1 MVIPLCVLGSG
12 SLTGQYGSGKARV
25 RDDTNRARRKPMN
38 NTPRSRAKLA
48 ATGGAASLALVASL
62 LLGQASSSQAS
73 SSQAVGDHQ
82 SPTTRSHPITPHQLR
97 FHDHMRK
104 LWEQHVEWTR
114 LAIVTFADGSAGF
127 DATARRLL
135 RNQQDIGNAFT
146 TFYGRRTGH
155 HLAGLLHDH
164 ITIAVEILQ
173 AAKAGDESGVADASR
188 RWYANARQIAD
199 FLSSLDHH
207 VWPRKEMRS
216 MMRTHLDQTLAEA
229 VDELTGHYHR
239 GVREYGAIERHIL
252 EMADSLSSGIVRQFP
267 GRFGR

>member
-1 MVIPLCVLGSG
+1 MK
-12 SLTGQYGSGKARV
+12 T
-25 RDDTNRARRKPMN
+25 
-38 NTPRSRAKLA
+38 TPRSRARLA

-62 LLGQASSSQAS
+62 LLGQASSSQA
-73 SSQAVGDHQ
+73 VGDHQ
-82 SPTTRSHPITPHQLR
+82 SPTTRSHTITPHQLR

-104 LWEQHVEWTR
+104 LWEQHVTWTR
-114 LAIVTFADGSAGF
+114 LAIVTFTDGSADF

-135 RNQQDIGNAFT
+135 RNQQDIGNAFA

-155 HLAGLLHDH
+155 RLAGLLHDH
-164 ITIAVEILQ
+164 IAIAVEILQ

-188 RWYANARQIAD
+188 RWYANARQVAD
-199 FLSSLDHH
+199 FISSLDHH

-216 MMRTHLDQTLAEA
+216 MMKTHLDQTLAEA